1 MTVIPQ
7 APIETPKT
15 FDLDAMLAPTQTE
28 DLSVRR
34 GNEDEVVAEA
44 PIATQPVEQKAEI
57 PVMTMPEATPT
68 PVPAPAFTIP
78 TTQQAPVQA
87 MPQVTIPAHKKT
99 SGVKALLFV
108 VLFAAL

>member
-1 MTVIPQ
+1 MLGPVNAPAETSVIETVIP
-7 APIETPKT
+7 
-15 FDLDAMLAPTQTE
+15 
-28 DLSVRR
+28 V
-34 GNEDEVVAEA
+34 VVAE
-44 PIATQPVEQKAEI
+44 T

-68 PVPAPAFTIP
+68 PVPPPAFTIP
-78 TTQQAPVQA
+78 TTQQTSVQA